1 MKTMQSFNQFFFFDE
16 PNQIQSA
23 SFLRQILLCT
33 NAWHDA
39 KSESSSSFGL
49 HEGGGKGGEGGGLAG
64 GGGLGSGAH
73 GKGGGGSSGGDGG
86 NEGDTQNWHEWHAH
100 HGQCWCLALAMH
112 HERHSETA
120 QWPVASGR

>member
-1 MKTMQSFNQFFFFDE
+1 MQRGHAAQWHQVQTQLDACSFV
-16 PNQIQSA
+16 SWHH
-23 SFLRQILLCT
+23 
-33 NAWHDA
+33 AWHDA